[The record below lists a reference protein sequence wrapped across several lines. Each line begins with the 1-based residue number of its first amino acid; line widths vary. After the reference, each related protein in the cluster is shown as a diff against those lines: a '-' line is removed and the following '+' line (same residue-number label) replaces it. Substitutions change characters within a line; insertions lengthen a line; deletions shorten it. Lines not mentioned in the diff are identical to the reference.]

1 MKTDDL
7 ALAEKHINLHSNGRR
22 QWCKYCSGKPLPDDA
37 EMSETR
43 YGWVS
48 VKEEIIEGRPYMPQ
62 AVLDST
68 AFTLYD
74 PKQHTDFKLIIRT
87 GAGPAGELISNYK
100 LYQISKFDM
109 TGFRLNAIATIEF
122 PIGRQYEEEWFR
134 AFLGARLQVEDPG
147 VSGTISK
154 TYSMKVVGT
163 DFHYTSSMNSDERSL
178 EARIT
183 MRETLGSTL
192 RRHKG
197 KSLVALGTIVG
208 AIISGGIVAAITV
221 LLS

>member
-1 MKTDDL
+1 
-7 ALAEKHINLHSNGRR
+7 
-22 QWCKYCSGKPLPDDA
+22 
-37 EMSETR
+37 
-43 YGWVS
+43 
-48 VKEEIIEGRPYMPQ
+48 MPQ
-62 AVLDST
+62 TVLDST

-74 PKQHTDFKLIIRT
+74 PKKHTDFKLRIRT

-109 TGFRLNAIATIEF
+109 TGLRLNAIATIEL

-134 AFLGARLQVEDPG
+134 AFLGTRLQIDDPG

-154 TYSMKVVGT
+154 TYAMKVIGT
-163 DFHYTSSMNSDERSL
+163 DFHFSSSMNSDERTL

-208 AIISGGIVAAITV
+208 AIISGGIGPAITV